1 MRKLKVGRPAPDAT
15 LQTVNGR
22 SVQLSDY
29 WGNGRYG
36 NGRSTLLIFLRHL
49 A

>member
-1 MRKLKVGRPAPDAT
+1 MRKLKVGRPAPDVT
-15 LQTVNGR
+15 LQTINGH
-22 SVQLSDY
+22 SAQLSDY
-29 WGNGRYG
+29 WG

>member
-1 MRKLKVGRPAPDAT
+1 MHKLKVGQPAPDVT
-15 LQTVNGR
+15 LQTTDGR
-22 SVQLSDY
+22 FVQLSDY

-36 NGRSTLLIFLRHL
+36 TARSTLLIFLRHL

>member
-1 MRKLKVGRPAPDAT
+1 MRKLKVGRRAPDVT
-15 LQTVNGR
+15 LQTANGR

-29 WGNGRYG
+29 WGNGR
-36 NGRSTLLIFLRHL
+36 STLLIFLRHL

>member
-1 MRKLKVGRPAPDAT
+1 MRKLKVGRPAPDVT

-29 WGNGRYG
+29 WGNGR
-36 NGRSTLLIFLRHL
+36 STLLIFLRHL